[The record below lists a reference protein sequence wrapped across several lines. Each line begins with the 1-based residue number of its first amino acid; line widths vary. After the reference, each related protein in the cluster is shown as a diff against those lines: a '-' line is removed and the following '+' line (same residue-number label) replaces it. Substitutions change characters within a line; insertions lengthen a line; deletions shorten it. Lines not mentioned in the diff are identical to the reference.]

1 MIEQLTQLLQRVSA
15 PVKIELAQSFD
26 AAISISEQFLPDVAI
41 VDLQLTLGS
50 GFSVIR
56 VLCKSTPRPRIIV
69 LTNYGLQAY
78 RDYALL
84 NGADYF
90 LDKAMEFE
98 LLPGLI
104 EVAVQRKILLRFSKD
119 SDASS
124 EREIEPEDAAAPK
137 S

>member
-1 MIEQLTQLLQRVSA
+1 MIEQLTQLLQQLSA
-15 PVKIELAQSFD
+15 PVEIELAQSFD
-26 AAISISEQFLPDVAI
+26 AATSISEQFLPDVAI
-41 VDLQLTLGS
+41 VDLQLKLGS

-56 VLCKSTPRPRIIV
+56 VLSKSTPRPRIIV

-104 EVAVQRKILLRFSKD
+104 EVAVQRKILSRLSKD
-119 SDASS
+119 LDASS
-124 EREIEPEDAAAPK
+124 EIEIGPENAVAPR